1 MRRLM
6 LALLLAACE
15 PVAFEAPSCNL
26 PPADWPDWAT
36 DARCRPVIECDYLA
50 DDGRNVRYGY
60 APPSGA
66 DYFCEDHREV
76 EP

>member
-1 MRRLM
+1 MRGLM
-6 LALLLAACE
+6 LALLLTACE
-15 PVAFEAPSCNL
+15 PIEPVALPSCEL
-26 PPADWPDWAT
+26 TDWPEWAT
-36 DARCRPVIECDYLA
+36 YARCRPVIECDYLA